1 MSTTM
6 DDLNIT
12 ACFRATVNVTEA
24 VSPAFI
30 IEGLSTFNTIF
41 PQKFDTRFYRL

>member
-1 MSTTM
+1 M
-6 DDLNIT
+6 DDLNVT

-30 IEGLSTFNTIF
+30 IEGLSNI
-41 PQKFDTRFYRL
+41 